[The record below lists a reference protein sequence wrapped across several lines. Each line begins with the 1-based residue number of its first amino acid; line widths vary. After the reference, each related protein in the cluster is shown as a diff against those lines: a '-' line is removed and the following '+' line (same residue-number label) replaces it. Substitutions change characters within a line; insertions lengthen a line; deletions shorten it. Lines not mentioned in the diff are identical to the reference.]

1 MKTPYTN
8 NMIKLNNWINIFQA
22 LWMIVLMALILI
34 LSMRLNKLSNQ
45 VDAAVSKNISVQTFK
60 VLHEVRLMDDNT
72 KVAKGN

>member
-8 NMIKLNNWINIFQA
+8 NMIKLNNWINIFQT
-22 LWMIVLMALILI
+22 LWMIVLMALILV

-60 VLHEVRLMDDNT
+60 VLHEVRLMDDST

>member
-1 MKTPYTN
+1 MKKPYTY
-8 NMIKLNNWINIFQA
+8 NMIKLDNWINIFQT
-22 LWMIVLMALILI
+22 LWMLALMALIFIMSFKLNE
-34 LSMRLNKLSNQ
+34 LSKR

>member
-8 NMIKLNNWINIFQA
+8 NMIKLNNWINIFQT

-45 VDAAVSKNISVQTFK
+45 VDTAVSKNISVQTFK

>member
-1 MKTPYTN
+1 
-8 NMIKLNNWINIFQA
+8 MIKLNNWINIFQT

-60 VLHEVRLMDDNT
+60 VLHEVRLMDDGAS

>member
-8 NMIKLNNWINIFQA
+8 NMIKLNNWINIFQT